1 MHELA
6 LADAVVKA
14 AVRAADERGMS
25 RIDRIVVGV
34 GELQQINS
42 KLFRYSL
49 TSVLG
54 SADPR
59 VVGVAFDVRDVAVA
73 FECRACGAA
82 FGRPELEAVGNDTA
96 LEAIHLLPEL
106 AHAYVR
112 CPSCASPDFEVT
124 AGRGVVLER
133 IEGEVEADHA

>member
-14 AVRAADERGMS
+14 AVRTANERGLS

-34 GELQQINS
+34 GELQQIDPD
-42 KLFRYSL
+42 LFRYSL

-54 SADPR
+54 TADPR
-59 VVGVAFDVRDVAVA
+59 VAGVAFDVRDVEVA
-73 FECRACGAA
+73 FTCRACGAA
-82 FGRPELEAVGNDTA
+82 FGRRELEAVGNETA
-96 LEAIHLLPEL
+96 LEAIHLVPEL

-133 IEGEVEADHA
+133 IEGEGDAGRD

>member
-14 AVRAADERGMS
+14 AVRAASERGIR

-34 GELQQINS
+34 GELQQIDPE
-42 KLFRYSL
+42 LFRYSL
-49 TSVLG
+49 TSVLAT
-54 SADPR
+54 ADPR
-59 VVGVAFDVRDVAVA
+59 VAGVVFDVRDVAVA
-73 FECRACGAA
+73 FGCRACGAA

-112 CPSCASPDFEVT
+112 CPACASPDFEVT
-124 AGRGVVLER
+124 AGRGVMLER
-133 IEGEVEADHA
+133 IEGEGEDHRG